1 MTTISSSSAK
11 AALRSA
17 LRHVPGAE
25 AAGRKVLQK
34 VHYRVPCSEQPLVSI
49 IIPVY
54 GHWKE
59 TFACLKAVA
68 ATAGNIPYEI
78 IVVDDCSPDSTGKK
92 LDRIFGLRVIH
103 MPKNG
108 GFIRACNTGLQHARG
123 EIVVYLNN
131 DTEVSPTW
139 LIPIVERMEDPSI
152 GLVGARLV
160 YADGTLQ
167 EAGGVVFADGVTE
180 NYGNGNNPENHSYTY
195 FRDVDYCSGA
205 CLAVRKSILDE
216 LGGFDE
222 RYIPA
227 YYEDTDLAFE
237 VRRLGYRT
245 VYEPRSLV
253 IHHEGVSNGT
263 DTSQGTKRYQV
274 INKAKFAQ
282 KWAKELASQPLS
294 RYQDPDF
301 EMERAVHTKNVVI
314 VCDGAVITPDLDSG
328 SVRMEQILLE
338 LLRLGYQPIFI
349 PQNKER
355 PEPYVENLTKRG
367 IQVVYDSFNEHGQ
380 TNISAYALTIL
391 LRGNVRGV
399 ILSRVGV
406 AAAAIFPV
414 THALPGVPV
423 IFDTVDLHGTRELR
437 EAKLAGDD
445 ALITAA
451 HQTKE
456 LELGVMRASTATLV
470 VSSEEAKML
479 HAVHPELPVFVVGNV
494 HVPVEHPAGLQGRR
508 SISFIGSFAHPP
520 NADGLHWYFTEVHPL
535 VREELGDVEVNVYG
549 KNPPESLRVFEGND
563 VKLCGYAADLADVYN
578 PARLSIAPL
587 RYGAGVKGKVGESL
601 SWGVPIVTTDIGAE
615 GMGLEDRETA
625 LIANSPEDF
634 ARAIVDGM
642 RDDAL
647 WERLSTAGERHIQEI
662 MGVPRLHHDLAAA
675 FDFAGI
681 TRV

>member
-1 MTTISSSSAK
+1 MTNVSSSSAMT
-11 AALRSA
+11 ALRSA
-17 LRHVPGAE
+17 LRRVPGAE
-25 AAGRKVLQK
+25 TAGRKVLQK
-34 VHYRVPCSEQPLVSI
+34 LLYQVPCSERPLVSI

-68 ATAGNIPYEI
+68 ETAGNIPYEI
-78 IVVDDCSPDSTGKK
+78 IAVDDCSPDSTGKK
-92 LDRIFGLRVIH
+92 LDRIIGLRVVH

-108 GFIRACNTGLQHARG
+108 GFIRACNTGLQYARG
-123 EIVVYLNN
+123 EIVIYLNN
-131 DTEVSPTW
+131 DTEVNPGW
-139 LIPIVERMEDPSI
+139 LLPIVERLKDPTI

-167 EAGGVVFADGVTE
+167 EAGGVVFSDGSAW
-180 NYGNGNNPENHSYTY
+180 NYGKGDNPENHSYTY

-263 DTSQGTKRYQV
+263 ETSSGTKRYQV
-274 INKAKFAQ
+274 INRDKFRQ
-282 KWAKELASQPLS
+282 KWAAELAAQPLS
-294 RYQDPDF
+294 PEEDPDF
-301 EMERAVHTKNVVI
+301 EIERAVHTKNVVI
-314 VCDGAVITPDLDSG
+314 VCDGAVITPDLDSS

-349 PQNKER
+349 PQNKTR
-355 PEPYVENLTKRG
+355 HEPYVGNLTAYG
-367 IQVVYDSFNEHGQ
+367 IQVVYDTYNDMGRA
-380 TNISAYALTIL
+380 NISGQALTIL

-406 AAAAIFPV
+406 AAASLFPV

-437 EAKLAGDD
+437 EAKLADD
-445 ALITAA
+445 AALITAA

-479 HAVHPELPVFVVGNV
+479 HADHPELPVFVVGNV
-494 HVPVEHPAGLQGRR
+494 HVPVEHPAGLTGRR

-520 NADGLHWYFTEVHPL
+520 NADGLKWYFTEVHPL
-535 VREELGDVEVNVYG
+535 VRKELGDVEVNVYG
-549 KNPPESLRVFEGND
+549 KNPPESLRVFEGNG
-563 VKLCGYAADLADVYN
+563 VKLRGYAADLADVYN

-615 GMGLEDRETA
+615 GMGLEDRHTA
-625 LIANSPEDF
+625 LIANSPEEF

-642 RDDAL
+642 RDDEL
-647 WERLSTAGERHIQEI
+647 WERLATAGERHIQEI
-662 MGVPRLHHDLAAA
+662 MGVPRLHQDLAAA

>member
-349 PQNKER
+349 LQNKER
-355 PEPYVENLTKRG
+355 PEPYVGNLTKRG

>member
-17 LRHVPGAE
+17 LRHIPGAE

-355 PEPYVENLTKRG
+355 PEPYVGNLTKRG